1 MGNLERF
8 RCLPSNTHPASP
20 WLPGPAAN
28 SAHQTY
34 YESHALFQA
43 SSSDI
48 SWIGSIAAFLLLL
61 TGLFAGPI
69 YDRGHLR
76 TLLLVG
82 GFMIVFGHM
91 MLSLC
96 NAYWQVVLAQGV
108 VVGIGTG
115 CLFVPC
121 IAILPQYFSTKI
133 GLAMGLAVSGSAAGG
148 IIYPIVLYRLIGEI
162 GFPWA
167 VRVVGFIALATLLLP
182 LIVLRLR
189 VKPPKVRAI
198 FDFTAFTDIS
208 FLSFILTTFVNYM
221 GLFVIFFYL
230 SYYAEAQHVTDTPL
244 AFYLVPIFNAGS
256 VFGRTVPNI
265 IADKTGPLNVL
276 APAALISGLLILC
289 MMAVTSKGAIIVM
302 AILSG
307 FMSGALIGLPPIC
320 LVALAKDKSKLGTRM
335 GMGYA
340 IIALGVLASGPSGG
354 AILGSGDGLDW
365 HGLWTFG
372 GVSVFV
378 SGLGYVVIRVATYG
392 AKLNVK
398 A

>member
-1 MGNLERF
+1 
-8 RCLPSNTHPASP
+8 
-20 WLPGPAAN
+20 
-28 SAHQTY
+28 
-34 YESHALFQA
+34 
-43 SSSDI
+43 
-48 SWIGSIAAFLLLL
+48 
-61 TGLFAGPI
+61 
-69 YDRGHLR
+69 LR
-76 TLLLVG
+76 ALLLVG
-82 GFMIVFGHM
+82 SFLIVFGHM

-108 VVGIGTG
+108 VIGIGTG

-121 IAILPQYFSTKI
+121 IAVLPQYFTTKI
-133 GLAMGLAVSGSAAGG
+133 GLAMGVAVSGSASGG

-189 VKPPKVRAI
+189 VKPPKARAI
-198 FDFTAFTDIS
+198 LDFTAFADIG
-208 FLSFILTTFVNYM
+208 FMALILTTFVNYM
-221 GLFVIFFYL
+221 GLFVILFYL
-230 SYYAEAQHVTDTPL
+230 SYYAEAQHITDTSL

-256 VFGRTVPNI
+256 VFGRMIPNI
-265 IADKTGPLNVL
+265 IADKSGPFNLL
-276 APAALISGLLILC
+276 APASLISGVLMLC
-289 MMAVTSKGAIIVM
+289 MMAVTSKGAIVVM

-307 FMSGALIGLPPIC
+307 FMSGALIGLPPLC

-340 IIALGVLASGPSGG
+340 IIALGVLVSGPSGG
-354 AILGSGDGLDW
+354 AILGSGDKLDW

-372 GVSVFV
+372 GVSTCV
-378 SGLGYVVIRVATYG
+378 SGLGYIAIRVATYG
-392 AKLNVK
+392 TKLNVK